1 MVTLN
6 RHSTRVGCVLR
17 IILAIIGALAI
28 LLMVGVLTI
37 WLRGEFEF
45 EVIFPFIGMA
55 AIAYA
60 CLRITITGN
69 ALFFKKLI
77 MNYAESERVQVRQ
90 DRLIKAISKGDTEKV
105 HALLEKGAD
114 VNTRGNDGFTALDM
128 AAGHGHTDIV
138 QALLSQGADMN
149 AKDNDGI
156 TALMGAAFEGHTDTV
171 HALLEKGADVN
182 AKDNN
187 GGTALMRAA
196 QEGQTDTLQALLA
209 NGADVN
215 AKIND
220 GGTALKKAKEG
231 GHEEIVRILKEA
243 GAME

>member
-114 VNTRGNDGFTALDM
+114 VN
-128 AAGHGHTDIV
+128 
-138 QALLSQGADMN
+138 
-149 AKDNDGI
+149 
-156 TALMGAAFEGHTDTV
+156 
-171 HALLEKGADVN
+171 

-243 GAME
+243 GAKD